1 MDVLTLMNPWDRS
14 TPCPDSD
21 CEFRGFFARFAAAL
35 DRDSWHPRTSGSQWC
50 RDHQGA
56 LLWKIAERKTP
67 RRETGRTGLKE
78 FGAGEEIRTPDP
90 RITNA
95 LLYQL
100 SYPGEGAEV

>member
-1 MDVLTLMNPWDRS
+1 MS
-14 TPCPDSD
+14 
-21 CEFRGFFARFAAAL
+21 A
-35 DRDSWHPRTSGSQWC
+35 
-50 RDHQGA
+50 
-56 LLWKIAERKTP
+56 P
-67 RRETGRTGLKE
+67 RRKTGRTCLKE